1 MDEFLAYCLPGE
13 GPARSAGVSPAGDRQ
28 IAIFR
33 IFFQIFQNLFQDF
46 LCQNIDVLTL
56 FKGFWHE
63 FRWETTFKSPQ
74 NYRGMNRRIL
84 EKSEFFMCGD
94 HTEWLF
100 FGFGFLEIWSNFDTF
115 EQIQRLIKKLYD
127 LERKIVTLECHMTC
141 QLSPEFFMD
150 L

>member
-1 MDEFLAYCLPGE
+1 MHQPPPPLVTRWRDIRYNY
-13 GPARSAGVSPAGDRQ
+13 RK

-33 IFFQIFQNLFQDF
+33 IFFQFFQNLFQDF